1 MLNQFYPNLTFPR
14 AQHVRVF
21 FLAPYTKTLDNS
33 SQTIH
38 AIDKFTHKVRTMV
51 PHAHSIQATVYSF
64 EYMAVPREFNYCS
77 RVLNNLYSQLRSAEY
92 HGWKNPQW
100 HGMLDDPHTEL
111 TSLTYDWMNFGEESY
126 ALFYTHARTLQSLRL
141 NSGAA
146 INYNRLFQKP
156 DNSNVVYSQLTR
168 LHIVIESVGLDSYH
182 WKTPNNIVFF
192 PKLRHFSH
200 NQMYPFDDDTIFRGN
215 RDIIKSINIFIG
227 STSFES
233 LKRHGMFST
242 NQLCESLQHLSI
254 SKEADSLMLGKFEL
268 PANMLQNWL
277 AIAPVL
283 QTLNVLVDEP

>member
-156 DNSNVVYSQLTR
+156 DNSN
-168 LHIVIESVGLDSYH
+168 
-182 WKTPNNIVFF
+182 
-192 PKLRHFSH
+192 LRHFSH

-283 QTLNVLVDEP
+283 QTLNVLVDEPVLTKVD

>member
-51 PHAHSIQATVYSF
+51 PRAHSIQATVYSF
-64 EYMAVPREFNYCS
+64 EYMAIPREFNYCS

-92 HGWKNPQW
+92 HGWENPQW
-100 HGMLDDPHTEL
+100 HGMLADPHTEL

-126 ALFYTHARTLQSLRL
+126 ALFYTHA
-141 NSGAA
+141 
-146 INYNRLFQKP
+146 
-156 DNSNVVYSQLTR
+156 
-168 LHIVIESVGLDSYH
+168 HSYH

-215 RDIIKSINIFIG
+215 RDIIKSINIYIG
-227 STSFES
+227 SNSFES

-242 NQLCESLQHLSI
+242 NRLCESLQHLSI
-254 SKEADSLMLGKFEL
+254 SKEADAHMLGKFEL